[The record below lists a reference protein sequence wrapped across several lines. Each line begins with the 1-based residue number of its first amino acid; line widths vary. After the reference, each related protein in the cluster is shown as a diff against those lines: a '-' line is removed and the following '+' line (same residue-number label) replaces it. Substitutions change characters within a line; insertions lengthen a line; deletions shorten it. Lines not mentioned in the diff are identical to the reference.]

1 MFIKFWIFIFINL
14 YFIKKIYMKNI
25 IYLECVMLKGI
36 KYKKLKRIFIL
47 FWMDG
52 SKVLF
57 YGIRNI

>member
-1 MFIKFWIFIFINL
+1 
-14 YFIKKIYMKNI
+14 MKNI